1 MRRVMA
7 QGTFDIVHPGHL
19 HYLRESARLGDELH
33 VVISR
38 DSRMQSRKDLFM
50 DDESRREVVE
60 ALEMVDS
67 ARLGSEGSIFDSVQ
81 TIKPAVITIGYDQQ
95 FDLDQLADELV
106 NAGYPDIEVTRIS
119 EYTGEGIRS
128 SSDVKRRLRERL
140 GPGVFHS
147 VTDPE

>member
-19 HYLRESARLGDELH
+19 HYLRESAGLGDELH

-38 DSRMQSRKDLFM
+38 DSRMESRKDLFM
-50 DDESRREVVE
+50 DDESRRAVVE

-67 ARLGSEGSIFDSVQ
+67 VRLGSEGSIFDSVE
-81 TIKPAVITIGYDQQ
+81 TIDPAVITIGYDQE
-95 FDLDQLADELV
+95 FDLTQLQDELA
-106 NAGYPDIEVTRIS
+106 NAGYPDIAVERIS

-128 SSDVKRRLRERL
+128 SSDVKQRIKERL

-147 VTDPE
+147 VSDE

>member
-19 HYLRESARLGDELH
+19 HYLRESAGLGDELH

-38 DSRMQSRKDLFM
+38 DSRMESRKDLFM
-50 DDESRREVVE
+50 DDESRRAVVE

-67 ARLGSEGSIFDSVQ
+67 ARLGSEGSIFDSVE
-81 TIKPAVITIGYDQQ
+81 TIDPAVITIGYDQE
-95 FDLDQLADELV
+95 FDLTQLQDELA
-106 NAGYPDIEVTRIS
+106 NAGYPDIAVERIS

-128 SSDVKRRLRERL
+128 SSDVKQRIKERL

-147 VTDPE
+147 VSDE

>member
-19 HYLRESARLGDELH
+19 HYLRESAGLGDELH

-38 DSRMQSRKDLFM
+38 DSRMESRKDLFM

-67 ARLGSEGSIFDSVQ
+67 ARLGSKGSIFDSVESIQ
-81 TIKPAVITIGYDQQ
+81 PAIITIGYDQK
-95 FDLDQLADELV
+95 FDLAQLSEELA
-106 NAGYPDIEVTRIS
+106 NAGYPEVEVERIS
-119 EYTGEGIRS
+119 EYTGNGVRS
-128 SSDVKRRLRERL
+128 SSDVKQRIKEQL
-140 GPGVFHS
+140 GVGVFHS
-147 VTDPE
+147 VTDE